1 VTPQPVS
8 SYAREVRTALP
19 AHAFATVPSRLLWL
33 LLHVG
38 LIVAGTVAL
47 AERVGGWWAAPLWA
61 VLIGH
66 SFAGCAFVGHE
77 TLHGAVVRKR
87 WLRYAVGW
95 IGFLPFVISPR
106 FWVAWHNKVHHGHTG
121 QTGIDP
127 DAYPTLAEYRDSLL
141 VRVVTDHLSLG
152 RQRWG
157 GALSLVLGFSIQSAQ
172 VLAQAGTRARMSRR
186 QHRLAIGE
194 TALGIALWTT
204 LALLI
209 GGGAF
214 LFAFVLPLVVANVL
228 VMSFILTNHSLS
240 SLTEVNDPLVNSL
253 SVTVPRLFDFTTL
266 RFGFHVE
273 HPLFPAMNSRHAPLL
288 RRLILARWP
297 ERYQSMP
304 LWRAV
309 WQLMRTA
316 RVYKQ
321 ATLLVDPKNGQ
332 EWPALEPRSS
342 SVPIAG
348 ARFAGR
354 GLTPPQGSARPAVS
368 RQGAAAVP
376 PHFVLPAATPAGS

>member
-1 VTPQPVS
+1 MELHPIS
-8 SYAREVRTALP
+8 HYAHELKRELP
-19 AHAFATVPSRLLWL
+19 ASAFKPAHSRLALLPLHLAIIALATIAIAAGWGGWPIAL
-33 LLHVG
+33 LLVP
-38 LIVAGTVAL
+38 V
-47 AERVGGWWAAPLWA
+47 
-61 VLIGH
+61 IGH
-66 SFAGCAFVGHE
+66 SFAGLAVLGHE
-77 TLHGAVVRKR
+77 TLHGAVVHNR

-121 QTGIDP
+121 QTGVDP
-127 DAYPTLAEYRDSLL
+127 DAYPTLAEYRESLL
-141 VRVVTDHLSLG
+141 VRVVTDHLALG
-152 RQRWG
+152 RWRWA
-157 GALSLVLGFSIQSAQ
+157 GALSLLLGFSIQSAQ
-172 VLAQAGTRARMSRR
+172 VLAQGGTRVRMSRR
-186 QHRLAIGE
+186 EHWRAIAE
-194 TALGIALWTT
+194 TALGVGLWTT

-240 SLTEVNDPLVNSL
+240 PLTAVNDPLVNSL

-273 HPLFPAMNSRHAPLL
+273 HHLFPAMSSRHAPLL

-304 LWRAV
+304 LLRALV
-309 WQLMRTA
+309 QIIRTA

-321 ATLLVDPKNGQ
+321 PSLLVDPKNGR
-332 EWPALEPRSS
+332 EWPALAPRPLILPLP
-342 SVPIAG
+342 VP
-348 ARFAGR
+348 
-354 GLTPPQGSARPAVS
+354 VS
-368 RQGAAAVP
+368 LAAA
-376 PHFVLPAATPAGS
+376 